1 MDRGHSI
8 SSIPQDWHVIYDNW
22 HLGHWQE
29 LSLPLILEPE
39 YIISEETFAMP
50 LQAKQTEGAQGSQ
63 LAAKH
68 VSRVLEIAPASPPAA
83 FEHFAKKLTF
93 ETDCADVYSSFASGT
108 VDFVL
113 VDVRGR
119 QAYGKGHVSGAINI
133 PLLTITEDRLQEY
146 SPETVFVV
154 YCTGPHCNGANKAAI
169 RLSKLGRLV
178 KEMIGG
184 ATGWVD
190 EGFTLVEE

>member
-1 MDRGHSI
+1 M
-8 SSIPQDWHVIYDNW
+8 
-22 HLGHWQE
+22 
-29 LSLPLILEPE
+29 SLV
-39 YIISEETFAMP
+39 
-50 LQAKQTEGAQGSQ
+50 QATQKVVAQAPARQ
-63 LAAKH
+63 
-68 VSRVLEIAPASPPAA
+68 VSRVLETAPASSPDA

-93 ETDCADVYSSFASGT
+93 ETDCSDVYSSLASKT

-119 QAYGKGHVSGAINI
+119 SAYSKGHVSGAINI
-133 PLLTITEDRLQEY
+133 PLLTINEDRMKGY

-154 YCTGPHCNGANKAAI
+154 YCAGPHCNGANKAAI
-169 RLSKLGRLV
+169 RLSKLGRPV

-190 EGFTLVEE
+190 EGFELVEG

>member
-1 MDRGHSI
+1 MSA
-8 SSIPQDWHVIYDNW
+8 V
-22 HLGHWQE
+22 
-29 LSLPLILEPE
+29 
-39 YIISEETFAMP
+39 
-50 LQAKQTEGAQGSQ
+50 QANQTEFAE
-63 LAAKH
+63 AAENVARK
-68 VSRVLEIAPASPPAA
+68 VSRVLEVAPAPSSAA

-93 ETDCADVYSSFASGT
+93 ETDCADVYSSIASGA

-133 PLLTITEDRLQEY
+133 PLLTITEDRMKEY
-146 SPETVFVV
+146 SPEMVFVV
-154 YCTGPHCNGANKAAI
+154 YCAGPHCNGANNAAI
-169 RLSKLGRLV
+169 RLSKLGRPV

-190 EGFTLVEE
+190 EGFTLVEG